1 MFKKYFLLALR
12 GISRNRSYSFIN
24 ILGFA
29 LGLYVCIIISL
40 YVLDD
45 LTFDH
50 HIEEA
55 ENVYRI
61 VSNDNSR
68 DWISAVTVGP
78 LYGFL
83 EQNVP
88 EVEAATRIGRY
99 GVRLLR
105 NDIEQPDSLAIF
117 RTALLTDSDYFRV
130 FRPEIISG
138 EKDNP
143 LADPNAV
150 YLTEST
156 AEAIYGD
163 DDPIGKSIEIS
174 FIEDGYV
181 AGIVKEPPLNTHMR
195 YGAIITMDP
204 SYNPLWWDSW
214 ENLTL
219 TGYVRVQDNIDVK
232 SLEQKII
239 DVARQNGMTTM
250 FTPVMQPLL
259 DMHLKSSE
267 LRYDAFNL
275 NKSDSSITYSL
286 IIIAILVL
294 IVASINFI
302 NLSTAKSS
310 NRGKEIG
317 VRKVLGADKI
327 QLSMQFL
334 TESILYTLLAMIIA
348 LGAVEITLPWL
359 QPFLNKPL
367 EFNIIQNPFTLPFA
381 LLSAIII
388 GLISGFYPSMVLS
401 SFKPISTLKG
411 EFQSGKKGIVMR
423 QILVIGQFSISIAL
437 ILAVLIVIS
446 QLNYMQ
452 KTSLGY
458 NKESVLVIRTRDVR
472 IDLKSDIFKERVVGL
487 PAVSNAARLRQLP
500 GNTLP
505 TAEVFFDH
513 RTDEI
518 GNMIDEIFI
527 DENFIDALDVDLIM
541 GRNFIRGSQAD
552 SASAILM
559 NETAFKMTGWDNID
573 GHKII
578 WVPADGV
585 DVELSVIGVI
595 KDIHLG
601 EAKNVIEPMII
612 HYNPRSGFLLVRAND
627 IELAASQIELVSND
641 FLPELDFD
649 YFTLNDIFMM
659 QFSEEDSFAQKI
671 AVFAVIAIL
680 IACLGL
686 FALAAFITEKRT
698 REIGIRKV
706 LGSSIWSIVVL
717 LTSDFIKWVLI
728 ANLIAWPLAWYAM
741 NKWLQ
746 NFAYRT
752 SLNPLL
758 FALAGFAALMIAII
772 TVGFH
777 TIKAASQNPANIMKY
792 E

>member
-50 HIEEA
+50 QFEEP
-55 ENVYRI
+55 ENIYRI
-61 VSNDNSR
+61 VSNDNSK

-83 EQNVP
+83 EENVP
-88 EVEAATRIGRY
+88 EVVAATRIGRY

-105 NDIEQPDSLAIF
+105 NDIEQPDSMAIF
-117 RTALLTDSDYFRV
+117 RRALLTDSDYFRV

-138 EKDNP
+138 EKENP
-143 LADPNAV
+143 LSDPNAV
-150 YLTEST
+150 YLTEAT

-163 DDPIGKSIEIS
+163 EDPVGKSIEIS
-174 FIEDGYV
+174 FIENGYV

-195 YGAIITMDP
+195 YGVIITMDP
-204 SYNPLWWDSW
+204 SFNPLWWDSW

-232 SLEQKII
+232 SMEQKIV

-259 DMHLKSSE
+259 EMHLKSSE

-275 NKSDSSITYSL
+275 NKSDASIPYSL

-317 VRKVLGADKI
+317 VRKVLGADKF

-334 TESILYTLLAMIIA
+334 TESILYTILAMIIA
-348 LGAVEITLPWL
+348 LGAVEISLSWL

-367 EFNIIQNPFTLPFA
+367 EFNIIQNPFTIPFA
-381 LLSAIII
+381 MLAAIFI
-388 GLISGFYPSMVLS
+388 GVISGLYPSMVLS

-411 EFQSGKKGIVMR
+411 EFKSGKKGIVMR
-423 QILVIGQFSISIAL
+423 RILVIGQFSISIAL
-437 ILAVLIVIS
+437 ILAVLVVIS
-446 QLNYMQ
+446 QLKYMQ
-452 KTSLGY
+452 KINLGY

-472 IDLKSDIFKERVVGL
+472 IDLESDIFKERVMEL
-487 PAVSNAARLRQLP
+487 PAVSNSARLRQLP

-505 TAEVFFDH
+505 TAEVYFDY

-518 GNMIDEIFI
+518 GIMTDEIFV
-527 DENFIDALDVDLIM
+527 DENFIDALDVDLIT

-552 SASAILM
+552 SASSILM

-585 DVELSVIGVI
+585 DVELNVIGVI

-612 HYNPRSGFLLVRAND
+612 HYNPRSDFLLVRTND
-627 IELAASQIELVSND
+627 IELAASQIELVSNE
-641 FLPELDFD
+641 FLPERDFD
-649 YFTLNDIFMM
+649 YFPLNDIFMM
-659 QFSEEDSFAQKI
+659 QFREEDSFAQKI
-671 AVFAVIAIL
+671 AVFAIIAIL

-706 LGSSIWSIVVL
+706 LGSPIWSIVVL

-741 NKWLQ
+741 SAWLQ

-752 SLNPLL
+752 PLNPLL
-758 FALAGFAALMIAII
+758 FVVAGFAALIIAII

-777 TIKAASQNPANIMKY
+777 TLKAANQNPANIMKY

>member
-12 GISRNRSYSFIN
+12 GISRNKSYSFIN

-50 HIEEA
+50 HFEEP
-55 ENVYRI
+55 ENIYRI
-61 VSNDNSR
+61 VSNDNSK
-68 DWISAVTVGP
+68 DWISAVTIGP
-78 LYGFL
+78 LYALL
-83 EQNVP
+83 EENIP
-88 EVEAATRIGRY
+88 EVTAATRIGGY

-117 RTALLTDSDYFRV
+117 RRALLTDSDYFRV

-150 YLTEST
+150 YITEST

-163 DDPIGKSIEIS
+163 ENPIGKSIEIS
-174 FIEDGYV
+174 FIADGYV
-181 AGIVKEPPLNTHMR
+181 AGIVKDPPLNTHMR
-195 YGAIITMDP
+195 YGAIITMD
-204 SYNPLWWDSW
+204 SSLNPLWWDSW

-232 SLEQKII
+232 SVEQKIV

-259 DMHLKSSE
+259 DMHLRSSE

-275 NKSDSSITYSL
+275 NKSESSIIYSL

-302 NLSTAKSS
+302 NLSTAKST

-334 TESILYTLLAMIIA
+334 TESILYTLLAMIVA
-348 LGAVEITLPWL
+348 LGAVEISLPWL

-367 EFNIIQNPFTLPFA
+367 EFNILQNPFIIPFA
-381 LLSAIII
+381 LLSAVII
-388 GLISGFYPSMVLS
+388 GLISGIYPSMVLS

-411 EFQSGKKGIVMR
+411 EFKSGKKGIIMR
-423 QILVIGQFSISIAL
+423 RILVIGQFSISIAL

-446 QLNYMQ
+446 QLKFMQ
-452 KTSLGY
+452 KTRLGY
-458 NKESVLVIRTRDVR
+458 NKENVFVIRTGGVR
-472 IDLKSDIFKERVVGL
+472 IDLKSDIFKERVIGL
-487 PAVSNAARLRQLP
+487 SAVSNAARLRQLP

-518 GNMIDEIFI
+518 GSMIDEIFI
-527 DENFIDALDVDLIM
+527 DENFIDALDVDLIK

-559 NETAFKMTGWDNID
+559 NETAFKMTGWDNIE

-585 DVELSVIGVI
+585 DVELRVIGVI
-595 KDIHLG
+595 RDIHLG

-612 HYNPRSGFLLVRAND
+612 HYNPRSDFLLVRAND
-627 IELAASQIELVSND
+627 IELAASQVELVSNE
-641 FLPELDFD
+641 FLPERDFD
-649 YFTLNDIFMM
+649 YFPLNDIFMM
-659 QFSEEDSFAQKI
+659 QFREEDSFAKKL
-671 AVFAVIAIL
+671 AAFAIIAIL

-728 ANLIAWPLAWYAM
+728 ANLVAWPLAWYAM
-741 NKWLQ
+741 NTWLQ

-758 FALAGFAALMIAII
+758 FALSGFAALMIAII
-772 TVGFH
+772 TVSFH